1 MPAPSFWNNLPKPFF
16 VLAPMANVTDTV
28 FRRLIAEH
36 GSPDAMWTEFVSCD
50 GLCSPGREAVALDL
64 TYTEAERPIVA
75 QVFGAHPDHVYET
88 AKLVAGLGFD
98 GMDIN
103 MGCPDKNV
111 MKQGAGAKM
120 ITTPDIAQA
129 CIRAARE
136 GLKDAGSSIPL
147 SVKTRVGFNREE
159 IDTWIPRLLEMDLS
173 LLTIHARTKKEMS
186 KVPARWERVKQV
198 VEMARGTGTL
208 IVGNGDAADLADA
221 RQKAEES
228 GADGVMLGRAIF
240 GNPWLFDRS
249 GHVPGVPERLRAM
262 VRHTRLFEEVWA
274 GRKSFDI
281 MKKHYKAYAH
291 GFDGA
296 KELRVRL
303 MECHTAAEVG
313 DVVEDFLK
321 N

>member
-36 GSPDAMWTEFVSCD
+36 GQPDAMWTEFVSCD
-50 GLCSPGREAVALDL
+50 GLCSPGREAVELDL
-64 TYTEAERPIVA
+64 TYTETERPIVA
-75 QVFGAHPDHVYET
+75 QVFGAHPDHFYET
-88 AKLVAGLGFD
+88 AKLVASLGFD

-120 ITTPDIAQA
+120 ITTPDVARA

-147 SVKTRVGFNREE
+147 SVKTRVGFNKDE
-159 IDTWIPRLLEMDLS
+159 IDTWIPKLLEMDLP

-186 KVPARWERVKQV
+186 KVPARWERVKRV
-198 VEMARGTGTL
+198 VEMAQGTGTL
-208 IVGNGDAADLADA
+208 IVGNGDATDLADA

-240 GNPWLFDRS
+240 GNPWLFDRN
-249 GHVPGVPERLRAM
+249 GYAPAVPERLQAM

-303 MECHTAAEVG
+303 MECSTAAEVS